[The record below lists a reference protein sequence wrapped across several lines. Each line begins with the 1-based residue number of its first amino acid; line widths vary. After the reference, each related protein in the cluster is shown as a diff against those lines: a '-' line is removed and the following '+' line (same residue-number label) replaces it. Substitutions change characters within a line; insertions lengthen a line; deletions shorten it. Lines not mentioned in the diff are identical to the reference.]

1 MSSSKFALKNTAWLF
16 GEKGFAMTLNLLVNI
31 VLARY
36 LAPDKFGQLNYL
48 ISFMAIL
55 APFASVGLNALVTR
69 EVVNNNESTGTVLGT
84 SFFMRLLGG
93 FFALVVVIV
102 AIVLFQLDLA
112 LSGHWFILAAIANSF
127 TAGYVIDLYFQA
139 KVKSHYVVKVRTAI
153 LVIASAAKFTA
164 VSLSADLSTF
174 LIIFIAEPIFTAIL
188 LFIVYKYVDGK
199 EQWRVNK
206 KYGFTLVHQSKW
218 LIFSGFMSVI
228 YLKIDQLMLGQMVG
242 MDEVGVYAVAVRLSE
257 VWYFFPAALVASFF
271 PRLLLAKKESSQVYS
286 KQLQQLC
293 DVLFWSAVLLALV
306 IYFCA
311 DFIVVLMFGENYVK
325 SAILLQIHIWAGVFI
340 FMRALLSKWFIAEHL
355 LVFSLSTHGI
365 AAVVNVLLNLWWI
378 PLWGGEGA
386 AWATLISY
394 ATSSYFVLWGNKKTR
409 PMAIVMTKSVLF
421 PVRFTKEK

>member
-1 MSSSKFALKNTAWLF
+1 MSSSKLALKNTAWLF
-16 GEKGFAMTLNLLVNI
+16 AEKSFAMTLTLFINI

-36 LAPDKFGQLNYL
+36 LAPENFGQLSYL
-48 ISFMAIL
+48 MSFMAML

-69 EVVNNNESTGTVLGT
+69 EVVNNNEGTGTVLGT
-84 SFFMRLLGG
+84 SFFIRLLGG
-93 FFALVVVIV
+93 FFALFVVIV
-102 AIVLFQLDLA
+102 GVLLLQLDLA
-112 LSGHWFILAAIANSF
+112 LSAHWFILAAIANSF

-139 KVKSHYVVKVRTAI
+139 KVKSHYVVKVRTVV
-153 LVIASAAKFTA
+153 LVIGSAAKLIA
-164 VSLSADLSTF
+164 VSFSADLSTF
-174 LIIFIAEPIFTAIL
+174 LLIFIAEPIFIAIF
-188 LFIVYKYVDGK
+188 LFIVYKHVDGND
-199 EQWRVNK
+199 QWCVNK
-206 KYGFTLVHQSKW
+206 EYGFTLVHQSKW

-271 PRLLLAKKESSQVYS
+271 PRLLLAKKESNLGYS

-293 DVLFWSAVLLALV
+293 DVLFWSAVMLALI

-311 DFIVVLMFGENYVK
+311 DFIVVLMFGENYAK
-325 SAILLQIHIWAGVFI
+325 SAILLKIHIWAGVFI
-340 FMRALLSKWFIAEHL
+340 FIRALLSKWLIAENL

-394 ATSSYFVLWGNKKTR
+394 ATSSYFVLWVNKKTR
-409 PMAIVMTKSVLF
+409 SMAMVMSKAVTLPIRAVL
-421 PVRFTKEK
+421 K

>member
-1 MSSSKFALKNTAWLF
+1 
-16 GEKGFAMTLNLLVNI
+16 MTLTLFINI

-36 LAPDKFGQLNYL
+36 LAPENFGQLSYL
-48 ISFMAIL
+48 MSFMAML

-69 EVVNNNESTGTVLGT
+69 EVVNNNEGTGTVLGT
-84 SFFMRLLGG
+84 SFFIRLLGG
-93 FFALVVVIV
+93 FFALFVVIV
-102 AIVLFQLDLA
+102 GVLLLQLDLA
-112 LSGHWFILAAIANSF
+112 LSAHWFILAAIANSF

-139 KVKSHYVVKVRTAI
+139 KVKSHYVVKVRTAV
-153 LVIASAAKFTA
+153 LVIGSAAKLIA
-164 VSLSADLSTF
+164 VSFSADLSTF
-174 LIIFIAEPIFTAIL
+174 LLIFIAEPIFIAIF
-188 LFIVYKYVDGK
+188 LFIVYKHVDGND
-199 EQWRVNK
+199 QWCVNK
-206 KYGFTLVHQSKW
+206 EYGFTLVHQSKW

-271 PRLLLAKKESSQVYS
+271 PRLLLAKKESNLGYS

-293 DVLFWSAVLLALV
+293 DVLFWSAVMLALI

-311 DFIVVLMFGENYVK
+311 DFIVVLMFGENYAK
-325 SAILLQIHIWAGVFI
+325 SAILLKIHIWAGVFI
-340 FMRALLSKWFIAEHL
+340 FIRALLSKWLIAENL

-394 ATSSYFVLWGNKKTR
+394 ATSSYFVLWVNKKTR
-409 PMAIVMTKSVLF
+409 SMAMVMSKAVTLPIRAVL
-421 PVRFTKEK
+421 K

>member
-1 MSSSKFALKNTAWLF
+1 MSSSKLALKNTAWLF
-16 GEKGFAMTLNLLVNI
+16 AEKSFAMTLTLFINI

-36 LAPDKFGQLNYL
+36 LAPENFGQLSYL
-48 ISFMAIL
+48 MSFMAML

-69 EVVNNNESTGTVLGT
+69 EVVNNNEGTGTVLGT
-84 SFFMRLLGG
+84 SFFIRLLGG
-93 FFALVVVIV
+93 FFALFVVIV
-102 AIVLFQLDLA
+102 GVLLLQLDLA
-112 LSGHWFILAAIANSF
+112 LSAHWFILAAIANSF

-139 KVKSHYVVKVRTAI
+139 KVKSHYVVKVRTVV
-153 LVIASAAKFTA
+153 LVIGSAAKLIA
-164 VSLSADLSTF
+164 VSFSADLSTF
-174 LIIFIAEPIFTAIL
+174 LLIFIAEPIFIAIF
-188 LFIVYKYVDGK
+188 LFIVYKHVDGND
-199 EQWRVNK
+199 QWCVNK
-206 KYGFTLVHQSKW
+206 EYGFTLVHQSKW

-271 PRLLLAKKESSQVYS
+271 PRLLLAKKESNLVYS

-293 DVLFWSAVLLALV
+293 DVLFWSAVMLALI

-311 DFIVVLMFGENYVK
+311 DFIVVLMFGENYAK
-325 SAILLQIHIWAGVFI
+325 SAILLKIHIWAGVFI
-340 FMRALLSKWFIAEHL
+340 FIRALLSKWLIAENL

-394 ATSSYFVLWGNKKTR
+394 ATSSYFVLWVNKKTR
-409 PMAIVMTKSVLF
+409 SMAMVMSKAVTLPIRAVL
-421 PVRFTKEK
+421 K